1 MLLPGSKG
9 WINKYFSLVE
19 EKVID
24 VKYQKP
30 PGYSAQRHLH
40 LLSGKT
46 GIVFGHS
53 SLFLFFN
60 ESESSKWTEDE
71 KLKLLLFETLLL
83 VYIQKYGIKSALKED
98 FIDSLL
104 SYYSGYNNKGIQNL
118 FTFFVKEDK
127 ITRLETIF
135 SKRIDVSTGIFDNRW
150 WFKTMSNVFI
160 YLDVIL
166 YNRFINEEDSEVL
179 KCYSEY
185 AYNSL
190 VAILLA
196 AYSDGIVDEKEEAMF
211 KIFLSSA
218 NLEGEY
224 KDRSLYNLKNGAG
237 YEDFTGLVT
246 KDKLLCRFIIDLSL
260 LTIFGNHDVEPS
272 ETDFVTDN
280 LAKFLK
286 LEDYDVEESMAMIE
300 HFLLYSDVKSSFLTN
315 KNIYEKVYG
324 SFSSRWIKVILRNK
338 DKLALE
344 LSESKE
350 LVSLIKKSATQE
362 LTAEEKEKVR
372 SQFLDI
378 VRSMP
383 ALAIFMLPGGAILLP
398 LILKVLPDLIPS
410 AFRDNEVEKG

>member
-9 WINKYFSLVE
+9 WIHKYFSLIE
-19 EKVID
+19 EKLID
-24 VKYQKP
+24 IKYQKP
-30 PGYSAQRHLH
+30 SGISVQRHLH

-53 SLFLFFN
+53 SRFLFYN
-60 ESESSKWTEDE
+60 AEESSKWTEDE

-83 VYIQKYGIKSALKED
+83 TYIQKNGITTNLKED

-104 SYYSGYNNKGIQNL
+104 SYYSKYSSKGIQSI

-127 ITRLETIF
+127 TTKLETIF
-135 SKRIDVSTGIFDNRW
+135 SKRIDVSKGIFDNRW
-150 WFKTMSNVFI
+150 WFKTISNVFV

-166 YNRFINEEDSEVL
+166 YNRFVNEEDSEVL
-179 KCYSEY
+179 RSYSEY

-190 VAILLA
+190 ISILLA
-196 AYSDGIVDEKEEAMF
+196 AYSDGIVDDKEESMF

-224 KDRSLYNLKNGAG
+224 KEKALHHLKSGVSYSNFTDLIEKDRL
-237 YEDFTGLVT
+237 F
-246 KDKLLCRFIIDLSL
+246 CRFLIDLSL
-260 LTIFGNHDVEPS
+260 LTIFGNHDIELS
-272 ETDFVTDN
+272 EKEFVTN
-280 LAKFLK
+280 LAKCLG
-286 LEDYDVEESMAMIE
+286 LEDYDVEESMVMIE
-300 HFLLYSDVKSSFLTN
+300 NFLLYSDVRNSFLGN
-315 KNIYEKVYG
+315 KNVYEKVYG
-324 SFSSRWIKVILRNK
+324 NFTSRWTKVILRNK
-338 DKLALE
+338 DKLAIE

-350 LVSLIKKSATQE
+350 LVSLIKKSATQD
-362 LTAEEKEKVR
+362 LSSEEKEKVKT
-372 SQFLDI
+372 QFMDI

-410 AFRDNEVEKG
+410 AFRDNEIDK

>member
-19 EKVID
+19 EKLID
-24 VKYQKP
+24 IKYQKP
-30 PGYSAQRHLH
+30 SGIRVQRHLH
-40 LLSGKT
+40 LLSGRT
-46 GIVFGHS
+46 GIIFGHS
-53 SLFLFFN
+53 SRFLFFN
-60 ESESSKWTEDE
+60 APESSKWTEDE

-83 VYIQKYGIKSALKED
+83 VYIQKNGITPNLKED

-104 SYYSGYNNKGIQNL
+104 SYYSKYSSKGMQSI

-127 ITRLETIF
+127 ATRLETIF
-135 SKRIDVSTGIFDNRW
+135 SKRIDVSKGIFDNRW
-150 WFKTMSNVFI
+150 WFKTMSNVFV

-166 YNRFINEEDSEVL
+166 YNRFVNEEDTEVL
-179 KCYSEY
+179 RSYSEY

-190 VAILLA
+190 VSILLA
-196 AYSDGIVDEKEEAMF
+196 AYSDGVVDDKEESMF
-211 KIFLSSA
+211 RIFLSSA

-224 KDRSLYNLKNGAG
+224 KERALYHLKAG
-237 YEDFTGLVT
+237 VDYSDFTDLIE
-246 KDKLLCRFIIDLSL
+246 KDRLLCRFLIDLSL
-260 LTIFGNHDVEPS
+260 LTIFGNHDIELS
-272 ETDFVTDN
+272 ETDFVTTMSQYLD
-280 LAKFLK
+280 

-300 HFLLYSDVKSSFLTN
+300 NFLLYSDVRKTFLSN

-324 SFSSRWIKVILRNK
+324 NFTSRWTKVILRNK
-338 DKLALE
+338 DKLTIE

-350 LVSLIKKSATQE
+350 LVSLIKKSAVQE
-362 LTAEEKEKVR
+362 LSPEEKEKVKT
-372 SQFLDI
+372 QFMDI

-410 AFRDNEVEKG
+410 AFRDNEIDK

>member
-9 WINKYFSLVE
+9 WINKYFSLAD
-19 EKVID
+19 EKIID
-24 VKYQKP
+24 VKYLKP
-30 PGYSAQRHLH
+30 SGYSTQRYLH

-53 SLFLFFN
+53 TRFLFFN
-60 ESESSKWTEDE
+60 KADSGRWTEDE

-83 VYIQKYGIKSALKED
+83 VYIQKHGTTPNLKDD

-104 SYYSGYNNKGIQNL
+104 SYYSKYSNKGVQSV

-127 ITRLETIF
+127 TTRLETIF

-150 WFKTMSNVFI
+150 WFRTMSNVFV

-166 YNRFINEEDSEVL
+166 YHRFIKDEDPGVL
-179 KCYSEY
+179 KRYSEY
-185 AYNSL
+185 AYNAL

-196 AYSDGIVDEKEEAMF
+196 AHSDGVVDERERSMYN
-211 KIFLSSA
+211 IFMSSA
-218 NLEGEY
+218 NLEGEFRE
-224 KDRSLYNLKNGAG
+224 KALYNLKNGVD
-237 YEDFTGLVT
+237 YESFTGLVT
-246 KDKLLCRFIIDLSL
+246 EDKLLCRFMIDLSL
-260 LTIFGNHDVEPS
+260 LTIFGNHDIERS
-272 ETDFVTDN
+272 ETDFVTQD
-280 LAKFLK
+280 LARFLK

-300 HFLLYSDVKSSFLTN
+300 HFLLYSDVKNSFLTN

-324 SFSSRWIKVILRNK
+324 NFSSRWTKVILRNK

-383 ALAIFMLPGGAILLP
+383 ALAIFMLPGGVILLP

-410 AFRDNEVEKG
+410 AFRDNEVEK